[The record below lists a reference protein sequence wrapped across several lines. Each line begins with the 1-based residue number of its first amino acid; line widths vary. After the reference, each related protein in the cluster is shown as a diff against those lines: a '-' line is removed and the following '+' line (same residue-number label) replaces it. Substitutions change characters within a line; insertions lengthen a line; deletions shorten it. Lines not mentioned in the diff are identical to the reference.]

1 MILADMGAEV
11 IKIERPGTGERSRIN
26 TPFIESG
33 GGKVSARYLGV
44 NRNKKS
50 VSMDLRDPRCKS
62 AFESIVRTGDVL
74 LDNWG
79 PGALSRLGLGYDRLR
94 EINPALVYA
103 SITGYGDPLAG
114 REGPF
119 SYWPAN
125 NPCVQGMGGW
135 MEITGAAGGPPQM
148 VGDNIGD
155 SVPGVW
161 TALGIMLALESRHK
175 TGLGQQVDMS
185 MYDCM
190 VAHTTSSM
198 PLSPGYGDPLAGRE
212 GPFSYWPA
220 NNPCVQGMGG
230 WMEITGAAG
239 GPPQMV
245 GDNIGDSVPGVWT
258 ALGIMLALESRHK
271 TGLGQQVD
279 MSMYDCMVAH
289 TTSSMP
295 LYQSS
300 GEVSGRARENMFS
313 AQLVLKAQ
321 DGYVVLAGAGD
332 EEKWVALWKL
342 LGRDDLID
350 DPRYL
355 GVGIS
360 GQFYFDHIVPAIE
373 EWSQHLSKSDVTQ
386 KLTEIGYSMG
396 MVQNVADLD
405 RCPNLEARGMFVETG
420 DTIGGRFRTVNTPIR
435 LTGCAGT
442 PQNTPPLV
450 GEHNQ
455 DILSTIGGLSP
466 EELDQMKADGVV

>member
-1 MILADMGAEV
+1 MTLNNEPFPLPLTGLRVLDVTHIIAGPFWSRILADMGAEV

-26 TPFIESG
+26 TPFIEND

-62 AFESIVRTGDVL
+62 AFENMVRAGDVL

-94 EINPALVYA
+94 EINPAIIYA
-103 SITGYGDPLAG
+103 SLTGYGDPLAG
-114 REGPF
+114 REGPY

-135 MEITGAAGGPPQM
+135 MEITGASGGPPQM

-161 TALGIMLALESRHK
+161 TALGIMMALESR
-175 TGLGQQVDMS
+175 
-185 MYDCM
+185 
-190 VAHTTSSM
+190 
-198 PLSPGYGDPLAGRE
+198 P
-212 GPFSYWPA
+212 
-220 NNPCVQGMGG
+220 
-230 WMEITGAAG
+230 
-239 GPPQMV
+239 
-245 GDNIGDSVPGVWT
+245 
-258 ALGIMLALESRHK
+258 K

-332 EEKWVALWKL
+332 EEKWVAMWKL
-342 LGRDDLID
+342 LGRDDLLN

-355 GVGIS
+355 GLGIS
-360 GQFYFDHIVPAIE
+360 GQFYFDHIVPTIE
-373 EWSQHLSKSDVTQ
+373 EWSQHLSKAEVTRQ
-386 KLTEIGYSMG
+386 LTEIGFSMG

-405 RCPNLEARGMFVETG
+405 KCPHLEARGMFVETG

-435 LTGCAGT
+435 LTGCPDT
-442 PQNTPPLV
+442 PQNAPPLV
-450 GEHNQ
+450 GEHNVEL
-455 DILSTIGGLSP
+455 LSSIGGVSA
-466 EELDQMKADGVV
+466 EELEQMKADGVI